1 MKASTLHIDK
11 PSKELLNLV
20 RKIRE
25 DKEANK
31 KRVKKNMDNHFKNA

>member
-1 MKASTLHIDK
+1 MKATTLHIDK
-11 PSKELLNLV
+11 PSKKLLALV

-31 KRVKKNMDNHFKNA
+31 KRVQKNMDNYFKNA